1 MGARKGEVRETGRG
15 GGPGVGEAALAEGE
29 GLERGGG
36 EEWVGERAVAPLG
49 RADERDLAGAAVAGR
64 EVVEPGLRGGDA
76 GAEGGAGEAEARD
89 GARVGG
95 EREGDGVGARR
106 PGCSRR
112 RRGAGDGGAG
122 RDGKLEVVEAERG
135 PTPRVAPARGE
146 HGGAR
151 GLGGIEAGDDRREEL
166 KREVADEVL
175 AAGIASQRRR
185 HLAAPGF
192 CGGLGGEVLFTKRIW
207 LFSGEFGDFGGKEA
221 WTVENGDERAS
232 SWTEPVT
239 VS

>member
-64 EVVEPGLRGGDA
+64 EVAEPGLRGGDA

-95 EREGDGVGARR
+95 ERQRGESTAVRAASAVSRREMIAERSSNGRLLMKSLPPASHRSGGAISPRR
-106 PGCSRR
+106 DFAEVWAERFCSRSEF
-112 RRGAGDGGAG
+112 GCFQES
-122 RDGKLEVVEAERG
+122 LETLEERK
-135 PTPRVAPARGE
+135 
-146 HGGAR
+146 R
-151 GLGGIEAGDDRREEL
+151 GLWRMEMNGLQVGL
-166 KREVADEVL
+166 
-175 AAGIASQRRR
+175 SQ
-185 HLAAPGF
+185 
-192 CGGLGGEVLFTKRIW
+192 
-207 LFSGEFGDFGGKEA
+207 
-221 WTVENGDERAS
+221 
-232 SWTEPVT
+232 
-239 VS
+239 